1 MARAKGTVAKKPVK
15 KKTGYVFTGDP
26 NGEPEDSVTLRGY
39 TFELDSDPV
48 EVDEKD
54 ESRFG
59 RSSHFKKV

>member
-26 NGEPEDSVTLRGY
+26 NGEPEDFVTLRGY
-39 TFELDSDPV
+39 TFELNGDPV
-48 EVDEKD
+48 EVNEKD
-54 ESRFG
+54 KARFD